1 LPTLVTNC
9 SNNYGPYHFP
19 EKLIPHVILNAL
31 QGKPLP
37 VYGQGL
43 QIRDWLYVADHAR
56 ALIQVLL
63 RGHPGETYNI
73 GGHNEQTNIAVVE
86 SICDLLQERVPNRP
100 AGVRQFRDL
109 ITFVADRPGHDARYA
124 IDAGKIE
131 RELGWRPEESF
142 DSGLRKTVDWYLTNE
157 DWWQDVLSG
166 DYQLNRI
173 GGAGA

>member
-1 LPTLVTNC
+1 
-9 SNNYGPYHFP
+9 
-19 EKLIPHVILNAL
+19 
-31 QGKPLP
+31 
-37 VYGQGL
+37 
-43 QIRDWLYVADHAR
+43 
-56 ALIQVLL
+56 
-63 RGHPGETYNI
+63 
-73 GGHNEQTNIAVVE
+73 
-86 SICDLLQERVPNRP
+86 VPNRP